1 MLIPVLGVF
10 YPLMRFLP
18 ALYGWAM
25 RSKVTRLYGE
35 LRLLED
41 EMERRGSGGGNAPL
55 VARLDRLEQ
64 QANHVKLPP
73 GFANQLYMLRDHIAL
88 VRTRLKA
95 AGSV

>member
-1 MLIPVLGVF
+1 VGRLIVVLIPVLGVF

-35 LRLLED
+35 LRQLED
-41 EMERRGSGGGNAPL
+41 EMERRGSGGATAPL
-55 VARLDRLEQ
+55 VARLDRL
-64 QANHVKLPP
+64 VKLPP

-88 VRTRLKA
+88 VRTRLNP
-95 AGSV
+95 G